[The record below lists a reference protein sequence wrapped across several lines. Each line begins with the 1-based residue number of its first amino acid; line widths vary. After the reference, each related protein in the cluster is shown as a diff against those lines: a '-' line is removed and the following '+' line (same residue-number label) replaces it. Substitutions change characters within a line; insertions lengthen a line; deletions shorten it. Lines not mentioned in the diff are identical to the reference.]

1 VVATSRGKRG
11 ERASSG
17 PVSLEQIS
25 REAIRLFSERT
36 YPSVGMRDI
45 SDAVGLLPGSLY
57 AHIGSKEDLLMRIVE
72 RGITHY
78 LDALG
83 PVVESGGSATQRL
96 RDVIGAYLRTLDAT
110 LEQTRVAV
118 FQWRYLGEENKA
130 RAAKMRESFEQIFTR
145 IVADG
150 IESGE
155 FRAARHPR
163 LVTFGIIGLLNS
175 VMHWYTPGDGLPADE
190 IAEEL
195 ADMVLGGLRAV
206 S

>member
-25 REAIRLFSERT
+25 REAIRLFGERT

-57 AHIGSKEDLLMRIVE
+57 THIGSKEALLMRIVE

-83 PVVESGGSATQRL
+83 PVADGEGSATQRL
-96 RDVIGAYLRTLDAT
+96 REVILAYMRTLDAT

-118 FQWRYLGEENKA
+118 FQWHYLGEENRA
-130 RAAKMRESFEQIFTR
+130 RTVTMRVSFEQIFTR
-145 IVADG
+145 VVNDG
-150 IESGE
+150 VESGE
-155 FRAARHPR
+155 FRVSRHPR
-163 LVTFGIIGLLNS
+163 LFTFEIIGLLNS
-175 VMHWYTPGDGLPADE
+175 VIHWYSPDYPLGADE

-195 ADMVLGGLRAV
+195 ADMVLGGLRPV

>member
-1 VVATSRGKRG
+1 VAVTPRGRRG

-57 AHIGSKEDLLMRIVE
+57 AHIGSKEDLLMLIVE

-78 LDALG
+78 LEALG
-83 PVVESGGSATQRL
+83 PVAEAEGTATQRL
-96 RDVIGAYLRTLDAT
+96 REVILAYLRTLDAT

-130 RAAKMRESFEQIFTR
+130 RAVKLRESFEQIFAD
-145 IVADG
+145 IVTDG
-150 IESGE
+150 VEAKE
-155 FRAARHPR
+155 FRVTRHPR

-175 VMHWYTPGDGLPADE
+175 VMHWYTPGDALGADE

-195 ADMVLGGLRAV
+195 ADMVLSGLRTV